1 MSYFSL
7 LLVPLIIY
15 VAKYHSM
22 KHDYEYLQKE
32 YARLKIKYQQQLKE
46 KEKRDEQS
54 TTEI

>member
-7 LLVPLIIY
+7 LIIPLILY
-15 VAKYHSM
+15 MAKYHGM

-32 YARLKIKYQQQLKE
+32 YVKLKIKYQQQLIE
-46 KEKRDEQS
+46 KVKKDEQS